1 MYSYKRSL
9 TAKQGHYYAQ
19 NTNCK
24 MDISKPCSV
33 AKNKGHRKESEG
45 AKDDVDDKNLSGQ
58 NTEECDALERNY
70 GMMERDEDEEDCEDE
85 ADSHDYGLMQD
96 FAYTRQVM
104 FVQNCTDPYS
114 QTCTDPYS
122 QNCTDPY
129 SQNCT
134 DPYPQPLPYS
144 DEDEPVDEK
153 QYDDDDDDVT
163 NRGGD
168 PNELFDRPAAVPESY
183 DDVDNDVVDS
193 SLLLQGSTDTINK
206 SYDIEA
212 LKALMQHNSDLIAEQ
227 EARVDSIKERSLVG
241 DFTDAQKILY
251 PRVALRSPIS
261 SSMDMTISSKKDIS
275 AEQEQPIEEVIV
287 PSKNKPV
294 MLNQVNYNPSS
305 NKSTTKETSE
315 SVNSE
320 VWSVDAEMES
330 CVDGFQKH
338 VKFHNQDITN
348 SNESCN
354 EGKLSTQD
362 KCGSVLAEMKNSNK
376 SKELRYE
383 RSLSHQHKFSNVMAE
398 MKKLHSVEYDEET
411 SWIRKHIK
419 MRECSYLIP
428 ENEKGNQCMCD
439 YKHIEHNESAKNK
452 PVGADMKWDYK
463 RHSKQKM
470 TNAFGEIEFV
480 GYGGNIGKYIRV
492 DVDTKMNHMLELMM
506 NVWGLDKPNLLISV
520 TGGAK
525 NFQMNK
531 RLRDTFRRGLMK
543 TALTTGAWIVTGGT
557 HAGVMKHVGEAVKD
571 FGIASTSKNPI
582 IAIGIAPWGCIQN
595 RESLIEEKSEGLW
608 PANYRIEKEQKFK
621 ESFLDPNHSHFI
633 LVDNATQHK
642 FAMEIPFRAK
652 LEKEIAQIKTETGEN
667 AVSVPIVLLVLEGGP
682 GTLETVHQA
691 IQNNTPSVI
700 VKGSNR
706 AADILAYAYLNAK
719 EEEIEVKDQV
729 GKKQKKMRR
738 YMEDSVELTVREMVE
753 REFGSNKIAIHL
765 DWIKECLE
773 KCDLISVFDLDSKTG
788 VKEIDVIMLQALLKA
803 NKNQVMDQLR
813 LALAWNRI
821 DVAKS
826 DIFTDDKQW
835 PTGRLDDVMF
845 SAIQLNRVDFIELF
859 LDHGVSLKE
868 FLTKKRLL
876 QLYNRIPNNCLLR
889 SLLTKIKN
897 RDAPKRK
904 NFSLLDVGLLI
915 QSLMG
920 DTFHPNYLTNKAYSF
935 LDVDYILDDEAPPK
949 TAKTGLKDIATVM
962 LNPARS
968 PDHTD
973 GKLKKSD
980 EKPLPDFEQ
989 PFQDLFIWSILM
1001 IQQDMAKTFWVE
1013 GKDAIAA
1020 ALVGYNLL
1028 KMLKN
1033 KTDDTELVITIQ
1045 GCLDEWSELAVG
1057 VLSECHTTDEH
1068 KAQDLLVREL
1078 SNWGDTTCMLIAVK
1092 ADNKEFISQTAC
1104 QSLLNSIWHGRL
1116 AQENSIYRLLI
1127 CMFCPFL
1134 IVPLLKFNVHMD
1146 LSSNPDH
1153 PQALGQGSLGR
1164 NGGTKLE
1171 PSQRPPSAL
1180 KGQKQQPKLNKM
1192 ESRSSMKSEHTVQNK
1207 PNTHEILPRQKLY
1220 YFFTAPVIIFMYN
1233 VLSYIVFLSLYTY
1246 ILIFNFTPT
1255 VSAAEMV
1262 LIVWVFTIFME
1273 EVRQVVTSSSTTLFS
1288 KLQSYTTDT
1297 WNIVDIITIGLFIIG
1312 IILRFLP
1319 FKNTFETAR
1328 VFLALNFISFF
1339 LRLLHIFSVHKR
1351 LGPKLVMI
1359 GKMVQDLMYFLVILM
1374 VFIVSYA
1381 IASHSILYPNSP
1393 LSWSTVS
1400 QVIRKSYWNIYGEL
1414 FLDEIEGDPNCSFDE
1429 ILWSNGT
1436 SPRCPSDVGKVVVP
1450 ILMGVYMMFA
1460 NVLLLNLLIAMFSY
1474 TFQSVQDNTDKHW
1487 CFQRYSLIYE
1497 YYTRPVLCPPLILF
1511 VHIILLFKYIATL
1524 LCCKTLQN
1532 QKADNDFR
1540 RKFKHERELVQW
1552 ENVIADAYHQKREK
1566 KEFQSM
1572 EFKVSSSNE
1581 TLKAL
1586 INRIDDL
1593 TEQQHQFGQLSLTTG
1608 PAEVR
1613 DLVTPLSPRSVEV
1626 KLPPKLDSR
1635 LAGLEHQI
1643 QWIVETLKKNSPGA
1657 NNLPPTPEELREKV
1671 FTGSQQKEKR
1681 RQERKAQE
1689 DKQRIEKLFEEQ
1701 FRTHFRARMSPYLAS
1716 DVVRFSVPDDKV
1728 PWGTS
1733 YPEYSPS
1740 VYTALEVLRR
1750 PTWADPDIMRKKS
1763 QDRSSTISM
1772 FNKDDTVFNVCRRS
1786 FMGEYQVVDG
1796 LPLNPKGR
1804 TGLQGRGLLGRWGP
1818 NLAGDP
1824 LVSRWKMDEGGNR
1837 VVQEGKPV
1845 LEFVAVLRT
1854 DNQQWALPGAIL
1866 CDPNISPIDHLKAEF
1881 TEEALGTLEH
1891 GKSERHLHKKLK
1903 RLWTKGV
1910 KIYEG
1915 YADDQRNTDNA
1926 WLETQVFIYHDH
1938 DGNLLKHL
1946 HLRAGESVE
1955 LASWLTVSSKI
1966 SMHGMHL
1973 YFLKLAA
1980 KHLDAYF

>member
-1 MYSYKRSL
+1 MYSYKSSL
-9 TAKQGHYYAQ
+9 AAKQGHYYAQ

-24 MDISKPCSV
+24 MDISKTCSV
-33 AKNKGHRKESEG
+33 GKKEGHREEDEG
-45 AKDDVDDKNLSGQ
+45 AKDDVDNKNPSGQ
-58 NTEECDALERNY
+58 NTVKCDALERNN
-70 GMMERDEDEEDCEDE
+70 GMMERDEDEEDCEEE
-85 ADSHDYGLMQD
+85 A
-96 FAYTRQVM
+96 
-104 FVQNCTDPYS
+104 
-114 QTCTDPYS
+114 
-122 QNCTDPY
+122 
-129 SQNCT
+129 
-134 DPYPQPLPYS
+134 
-144 DEDEPVDEK
+144 
-153 QYDDDDDDVT
+153 
-163 NRGGD
+163 
-168 PNELFDRPAAVPESY
+168 
-183 DDVDNDVVDS
+183 
-193 SLLLQGSTDTINK
+193 
-206 SYDIEA
+206 
-212 LKALMQHNSDLIAEQ
+212 
-227 EARVDSIKERSLVG
+227 DSIKESLVG
-241 DFTDAQKILY
+241 DFKDAQNILY
-251 PRVALRSPIS
+251 PRVAIRSPIS
-261 SSMDMTISSKKDIS
+261 SSIDMTITSKKDIS
-275 AEQEQPIEEVIV
+275 DEQEQPIEEVIV

-294 MLNQVNYNPSS
+294 MLSPVNYNPSS

-315 SVNSE
+315 SMNSE

-330 CVDGFQKH
+330 FVDGFQKH
-338 VKFHNQDITN
+338 MKFHNQASSN
-348 SNESCN
+348 SNESCI
-354 EGKLSTQD
+354 EGNLSTQD
-362 KCGSVLAEMKNSNK
+362 KRVSVLAEMKKSNK

-419 MRECSYLIP
+419 MRECSYFIP

-439 YKHIEHNESAKNK
+439 YKQSEHNEFAKNN

-582 IAIGIAPWGCIQN
+582 ISIGIAPWGCIQN

-897 RDAPKRK
+897 KEDPTRK

-920 DTFHPNYLTNKAYSF
+920 DTFHPNYLTNEAYS
-935 LDVDYILDDEAPPK
+935 LLNVDYILDNEAPAK
-949 TAKTGLKDIATVM
+949 TAKTGLKDFATVM

-980 EKPLPDFEQ
+980 EKPMPDFEQ

-1020 ALVGYNLL
+1020 ALVGFNLL

-1068 KAQDLLVREL
+1068 KAQDLLIREL

-1116 AQENSIYRLLI
+1116 AQENSIYRLLV

-1153 PQALGQGSLGR
+1153 PQALDQGSLVR
-1164 NGGTKLE
+1164 DGGTRLE

-1192 ESRSSMKSEHTVQNK
+1192 ESRSSMKSEHIVQK
-1207 PNTHEILPRQKLY
+1207 TPSTHEISPRQTLY

-1273 EVRQVVTSSSTTLFS
+1273 EVRQIFREINTTIKHEVVTSSSTTLFS
-1288 KLQSYTTDT
+1288 KLQSYITDT

-1319 FKNTFETAR
+1319 YKNTFEAAR

-1374 VFIVSYA
+1374 VFVVSYA

-1414 FLDEIEGDPNCSFDE
+1414 FLDEIEGDQNCTFDE
-1429 ILWSNGT
+1429 MLWSNGT

-1474 TFQSVQDNTDKHW
+1474 TFQRVQDNTDKHW

-1511 VHIILLFKYIATL
+1511 IHIILLFKYIATL

-1532 QKADNDFR
+1532 QEADNDFR

-1552 ENVIADAYHQKREK
+1552 ENVIADAYHQKREQN
-1566 KEFQSM
+1566 EFQSM
-1572 EFKVSSSNE
+1572 EFKVTSSND

-1593 TEQQHQFGQLSLTTG
+1593 QEQQHQFGQLSLTAG

-1613 DLVTPLSPRSVEV
+1613 DLVTPLSPTSVEV

-1635 LAGLEHQI
+1635 LAGLEQQI
-1643 QWIVETLKKNSPGA
+1643 QWIVETLKKNSLGA
-1657 NNLPPTPEELREKV
+1657 GHLPPTPEELRE
-1671 FTGSQQKEKR
+1671 KEKR

-1689 DKQRIEKLFEEQ
+1689 DRQRIEKLFEEQ
-1701 FRTHFRARMSPYLAS
+1701 FRTHFRARMSPYLGS

-1733 YPEYSPS
+1733 YLEYSPS
-1740 VYTALEVLRR
+1740 VYTAEEVLRR
-1750 PTWADPDIMRKKS
+1750 PPWADPDIMRMKS

-1818 NLAGDP
+1818 NHAGDP
-1824 LVSRWKMDEGGNR
+1824 LVTRWKMDEGGNR

-1845 LEFVAVLRT
+1845 MEFVAVLRT
-1854 DNQQWALPGAIL
+1854 DNQQWALPGAIISN
-1866 CDPNISPIDHLKAEF
+1866 PNISPIDHLKAEF

>member
-1 MYSYKRSL
+1 MYSYKSSL
-9 TAKQGHYYAQ
+9 AAKQGHYYAQ

-24 MDISKPCSV
+24 MDISKTCSV
-33 AKNKGHRKESEG
+33 GKKEGHREEDEG
-45 AKDDVDDKNLSGQ
+45 AKDDVDNKNPSGQ
-58 NTEECDALERNY
+58 NTVKCDALERNN
-70 GMMERDEDEEDCEDE
+70 GMMERDEDEEDCEEE
-85 ADSHDYGLMQD
+85 A
-96 FAYTRQVM
+96 
-104 FVQNCTDPYS
+104 
-114 QTCTDPYS
+114 
-122 QNCTDPY
+122 
-129 SQNCT
+129 
-134 DPYPQPLPYS
+134 
-144 DEDEPVDEK
+144 
-153 QYDDDDDDVT
+153 
-163 NRGGD
+163 
-168 PNELFDRPAAVPESY
+168 
-183 DDVDNDVVDS
+183 
-193 SLLLQGSTDTINK
+193 
-206 SYDIEA
+206 
-212 LKALMQHNSDLIAEQ
+212 
-227 EARVDSIKERSLVG
+227 DSIKESLVG
-241 DFTDAQKILY
+241 DFKDAQNILY
-251 PRVALRSPIS
+251 PRVAIRSPIS
-261 SSMDMTISSKKDIS
+261 SSIDMTITSKKDIS
-275 AEQEQPIEEVIV
+275 DEQEQPIEEVIV

-294 MLNQVNYNPSS
+294 MLSPVNYNPSS

-315 SVNSE
+315 SMNSE

-330 CVDGFQKH
+330 FVDGFQKH
-338 VKFHNQDITN
+338 MKFHNQASSN
-348 SNESCN
+348 SNESCI
-354 EGKLSTQD
+354 EGNLSTQD
-362 KCGSVLAEMKNSNK
+362 KRVSVLAEMKKSNK

-419 MRECSYLIP
+419 MRECSYFIP

-439 YKHIEHNESAKNK
+439 YKQSEHNEFAKNN

-582 IAIGIAPWGCIQN
+582 ISIGIAPWGCIQN

-897 RDAPKRK
+897 KEDPTRK

-920 DTFHPNYLTNKAYSF
+920 DTFHPNYLTNEAYS
-935 LDVDYILDDEAPPK
+935 LLNVDYILDNEAPAK
-949 TAKTGLKDIATVM
+949 TAKTGLKDFATVM

-980 EKPLPDFEQ
+980 EKPMPDFEQ

-1020 ALVGYNLL
+1020 ALVGFNLL

-1068 KAQDLLVREL
+1068 KAQDLLIREL

-1116 AQENSIYRLLI
+1116 AQENSIYRLLV

-1153 PQALGQGSLGR
+1153 PQALDQGSLVR
-1164 NGGTKLE
+1164 DGGTRLE

-1192 ESRSSMKSEHTVQNK
+1192 ESRSSMKSEHIVQK
-1207 PNTHEILPRQKLY
+1207 TPSTHEISPRQTLY

-1288 KLQSYTTDT
+1288 KLQSYITDT

-1319 FKNTFETAR
+1319 YKNTFEAAR

-1374 VFIVSYA
+1374 VFVVSYA

-1414 FLDEIEGDPNCSFDE
+1414 FLDEIEGDQNCTFDE
-1429 ILWSNGT
+1429 MLWSNGT

-1474 TFQSVQDNTDKHW
+1474 TFQRVQDNTDKHW

-1511 VHIILLFKYIATL
+1511 IHIILLFKYIATL

-1532 QKADNDFR
+1532 QEADNDFR

-1552 ENVIADAYHQKREK
+1552 ENVIADAYHQKREQN
-1566 KEFQSM
+1566 EFQSM
-1572 EFKVSSSNE
+1572 EFKVTSSND

-1593 TEQQHQFGQLSLTTG
+1593 QEQQHQFGQLSLTAG

-1613 DLVTPLSPRSVEV
+1613 DLVTPLSPTSVEV

-1635 LAGLEHQI
+1635 LAGLEQQI
-1643 QWIVETLKKNSPGA
+1643 QWIVETLKKNSLGA
-1657 NNLPPTPEELREKV
+1657 GHLPPTPEELREKV

-1689 DKQRIEKLFEEQ
+1689 DRQRIEKLFEEQ
-1701 FRTHFRARMSPYLAS
+1701 FRTHFRARMSPYLGS

-1733 YPEYSPS
+1733 YLEYSPS
-1740 VYTALEVLRR
+1740 VYTAEEVLRR
-1750 PTWADPDIMRKKS
+1750 PPWADPDIMRMKS

-1818 NLAGDP
+1818 NHAGDP
-1824 LVSRWKMDEGGNR
+1824 LVTRWKMDEGGNR

-1845 LEFVAVLRT
+1845 MEFVAVLRT
-1854 DNQQWALPGAIL
+1854 DNQQWALPGAIISN
-1866 CDPNISPIDHLKAEF
+1866 PNISPIDHLKAEF